1 MTRSLFI
8 SAVSMAMF
16 IGSVTSILAQEKKK
30 TQFSH
35 QGIKIAL
42 GSGSFDVISNA
53 IWKRVKGDS

>member
-1 MTRSLFI
+1 
-8 SAVSMAMF
+8 MAMF